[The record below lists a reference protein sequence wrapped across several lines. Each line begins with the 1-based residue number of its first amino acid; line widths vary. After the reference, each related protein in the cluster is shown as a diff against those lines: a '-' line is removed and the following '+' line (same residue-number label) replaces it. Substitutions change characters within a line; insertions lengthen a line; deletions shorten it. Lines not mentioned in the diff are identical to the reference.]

1 MRTHKP
7 IDFSDA
13 VLGAPAPQIEDPRFV
28 ALSDGDAIATPA
40 IRRTAGVDGLPARAT
55 LSLASARA
63 IHALA
68 TGAELRFSDGADPS
82 FTLVSPITSVA
93 YRTLS
98 NTVLSTGSTPYPASA
113 AIPFAAR
120 LILGPADEGADLRVA
135 YLAFLTAMAEGAE
148 QAQLDTL
155 LGTAADELVVAIRL
169 DLAADRT
176 EWQSS
181 AKRDGSD
188 APEFANDPAAVAVGV
203 LLADPV
209 ALATYTSG
217 GETPFATMRMRL
229 GASPATE
236 SETIAVDTTRFFGP
250 QQATAV
256 RFMRAGRHIL
266 HHGPTGTGKSFV
278 WELAM
283 RELDPAFD
291 PDTYPYFV
299 HGSAGLE
306 DIDLIGNYVLHAD
319 GTRSWTDGPLVR
331 AMKDGKRLKVEELNR
346 MSPAHLNV
354 LLGAMDFGRITL
366 ARYDGQVVVAADGFA
381 VDAMANIGLEYTGT
395 EEIDPAVM
403 RRFHV
408 KVEYSFLSPVEE
420 VALLRTRTGVAQRDA
435 DILVRIANSIRDA
448 YRSGAGIDVDLYVSP
463 ASLLQTAELVADGAT
478 ISEAI
483 ELTWLVEVARTAER
497 RSAVR
502 ETIAAHLPR
511 ARR

>member
-7 IDFSDA
+7 IDFAEA

-28 ALSDGDAIATPA
+28 ALSDGDTIVAPA
-40 IRRTAGVDGLPARAT
+40 LRRQAGVDGLPARAT

-68 TGAELRFSDGADPS
+68 TGVELRFSDGADPS
-82 FTLVSPITSVA
+82 FTLVGPITSVA

-120 LILGPADEGADLRVA
+120 LLLGPTDEGADFRAA
-135 YLAFLTAMAEGAE
+135 YLAFLVALERGAE
-148 QAQLDTL
+148 QEELNGL
-155 LGTAADELVVAIRL
+155 LATAADELVVAIRL
-169 DLAADRT
+169 DMAAERT
-176 EWQSS
+176 EWNSS

-188 APEFANDPAAVAVGV
+188 APEFAEDPAALALTP
-203 LLADPV
+203 LLANAA
-209 ALATYTSG
+209 ALRAYTEG
-217 GETPFATMRMRL
+217 GETSFATMRARL
-229 GASPATE
+229 GASPAGE
-236 SETIAVDTTRFFGP
+236 DETITIDTSRFFGP

-283 RELDPAFD
+283 REIDAAFD

-319 GTRSWTDGPLVR
+319 GSRTWTDGPLVR
-331 AMKDGKRLKVEELNR
+331 AMKDGARLKVEELNR

-366 ARYDGQVVVAADGFA
+366 ARYDGQVVVARPGFA

-408 KVEYSFLSPVEE
+408 KVEYSFLSPVDE
-420 VALLRTRTGVAQRDA
+420 VALLRTRTGVGQRDA

-497 RSAVR
+497 RAAVR